1 MRTLNHCLIV
11 AVSALVTLGLACSGD
26 DNASESDSTTTAPT
40 SSTGGSSSTAATST
54 GETSG
59 GGTGQ
64 CIPDQDP
71 CGADCCNPGESCV
84 DGMCVSDQSTGS
96 TGTTGTTGTTGDVCN
111 PDQTECGDDCC
122 DVTEMCVDN
131 ACVPMTTDGSTE
143 EVVSLA
149 IPSAWTP
156 SAPAD
161 DPFLDERP
169 ADVACATG
177 WGEEGGLFEVNTDAC
192 AYGAFTQPSLASIEP
207 GDAIE
212 LVLVHDALAADA
224 PATAHVAL
232 AIGDAIAWTES
243 IAIPG
248 EADIL
253 RPQWVADEA
262 QPVGAPLH
270 FHVHNHGANS
280 YRLVALTRTR
290 AP

>member
-131 ACVPMTTDGSTE
+131 ACVPMTTDGST
-143 EVVSLA
+143 
-149 IPSAWTP
+149 
-156 SAPAD
+156 
-161 DPFLDERP
+161 
-169 ADVACATG
+169 TG
-177 WGEEGGLFEVNTDAC
+177 TTGGTTTDGGDAC
-192 AYGAFTQPSLASIEP
+192 SLMYDIGPCDGAFPRYWFNPESSMCEEFSWGGCEGVVPFEDLKSCQ
-207 GDAIE
+207 DAC
-212 LVLVHDALAADA
+212 
-224 PATAHVAL
+224 
-232 AIGDAIAWTES
+232 
-243 IAIPG
+243 
-248 EADIL
+248 
-253 RPQWVADEA
+253 R
-262 QPVGAPLH
+262 
-270 FHVHNHGANS
+270 
-280 YRLVALTRTR
+280 
-290 AP
+290 

>member
-1 MRTLNHCLIV
+1 MTHWSYNNTRG
-11 AVSALVTLGLACSGD
+11 ALTRAR
-26 DNASESDSTTTAPT
+26 APAIR
-40 SSTGGSSSTAATST
+40 AATLLGVSRST
-54 GETSG
+54 SHALRLLCALPLASCPASPDDASDASATS
-59 GGTGQ
+59 
-64 CIPDQDP
+64 
-71 CGADCCNPGESCV
+71 E
-84 DGMCVSDQSTGS
+84 
-96 TGTTGTTGTTGDVCN
+96 TTGDLATTSA
-111 PDQTECGDDCC
+111 D
-122 DVTEMCVDN
+122 
-131 ACVPMTTDGSTE
+131 AMTTDGSTE

-253 RPQWVADEA
+253 RPQWVADEV